1 MLADRKHVWPVGAMS
16 PRTDQGRRGGRLPKR
31 IPPRRGAMRPSAA
44 ARQDEVGRRE
54 RFGDQRMT
62 VGGRAAG
69 VPSLHAPGR
78 IQVADFSLQPRMIS
92 RDQRRG
98 LKVCPRN
105 KSGRSGTF
113 DRSREVGNTSSRGMN
128 LPA

>member
-69 VPSLHAPGR
+69 VPQLTRSR
-78 IQVADFSLQPRMIS
+78 ADP
-92 RDQRRG
+92 
-98 LKVCPRN
+98 
-105 KSGRSGTF
+105 SGRFQPPTS
-113 DRSREVGNTSSRGMN
+113 DDQQRSAARAEGVPEEQVGQVRYI
-128 LPA
+128 